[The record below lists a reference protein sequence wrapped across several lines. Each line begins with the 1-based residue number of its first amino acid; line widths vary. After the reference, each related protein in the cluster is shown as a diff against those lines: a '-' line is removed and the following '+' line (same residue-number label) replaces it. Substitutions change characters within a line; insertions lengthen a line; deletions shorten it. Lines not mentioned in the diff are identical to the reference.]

1 MLLIISAMEQEL
13 SRVRKAL
20 QNRKLTSEV
29 RESIET
35 HVIGIGRRNTQYRTN
50 TLLEANMDLTK
61 DNTGPPSLLLLGFAG
76 AVDTSLR
83 TGDMVLANCYYQT
96 NNDCAEPD
104 PTMQQHGQAVATQI
118 EARVTDLASL
128 TVDRIVTNPANKATL
143 RNQYLVSTVN
153 MEDYWVAQ
161 VAAHHGVP
169 FLSARTVLD
178 TANQIL
184 PEYLLELSG
193 SRGQAIGVALT
204 SPWRVPTM
212 LKVGRHMRAA
222 QRTLSDFA
230 ITYINHRRLAAYSE
244 PPSMQ

>member
-1 MLLIISAMEQEL
+1 MLMIISAMEREL
-13 SRVRKAL
+13 SGVRRVL
-20 QNRKLTSEV
+20 QNGKLASEA

-35 HVIGIGRRNTQYRTN
+35 HVIGIGKRSAQSRTN
-50 TLLEANMDLTK
+50 ILLESNIDQTK
-61 DNTGPPSLLLLGFAG
+61 NGNGPPSVLLLGFAG

-83 TGDMVLANCYYQT
+83 TGDLVLAKCYYQT
-96 NNDCAEPD
+96 NSDCAEPD
-104 PTMQQHGQAVATQI
+104 PTMQRHGQLVVTQI

-128 TVDRIVTNPANKATL
+128 TVDQIVTNPAHKATL
-143 RNQYLVSTVN
+143 RHQYLVSTVN

-184 PEYLLELSG
+184 PEYLLELWG
-193 SRGQAIGVALT
+193 SREHAVCATLT
-204 SPWRVPTM
+204 NPWRVPTIV
-212 LKVGRHMRAA
+212 KVARQMRAA

-230 ITYINHRRLAAYSE
+230 IAYINQRRLAAYSK
-244 PPSMQ
+244 PASMQ